1 MAIMEHLRWLAKI
14 FQSSKN
20 LGQMPIFMSQIKLKK
35 YFQTLFQ
42 PSLNPYKIIFLKRK
56 PQAANNLHASFNQ
69 NQISGLAIKG

>member
-1 MAIMEHLRWLAKI
+1 
-14 FQSSKN
+14 
-20 LGQMPIFMSQIKLKK
+20 MSQIKLKK

>member
-1 MAIMEHLRWLAKI
+1 
-14 FQSSKN
+14 
-20 LGQMPIFMSQIKLKK
+20 MSQIKLKK

-42 PSLNPYKIIFLKRK
+42 PSLNPYKIIFLNRK